1 MIADTLLVFRR
12 SLARSLRAPQWVLIG
27 LSQPLLYLALFG
39 PLLRQVVASSEG
51 LPPGDSWQ
59 VFVPG
64 LLVQLALFSSAFAG
78 FDLVFEKQSGVL
90 ERMRVTPVSRAALLA
105 GRVLKDVV
113 MLAAQSVVLVGV
125 ARVVGLHVSPGGA
138 AAGIGLVVV
147 LGAAMATVSYT
158 IALGTPTPDV
168 LASVLN
174 TAAVPL
180 LLLSGVLL
188 PMSLAP
194 RWLEL
199 ASGANPLRW
208 VVDAERS
215 VFRGDLIAA
224 DVLVGTLA
232 AAACLALAGMLGARS
247 FRRAA
252 A

>member
-39 PLLRQVVASSEG
+39 PLLRRVVASSADF
-51 LPPGDSWQ
+51 PPGDSWQ

-64 LLVQLALFSSAFAG
+64 LLVQLALFGSAFAG

-125 ARVVGLHVSPGGA
+125 AVLAGLDLSVGGA
-138 AAGIGLVVV
+138 VAGLGVV
-147 LGAAMATVSYT
+147 LLLGGAMAAVSYT

-215 VFRGDLIAA
+215 VFRGDVLTG
-224 DVLVGTLA
+224 DVLVGA
-232 AAACLALAGMLGARS
+232 GVAAACLVLAGALGTRA